1 MLKNKNIVIGVTG
14 GIAAY
19 KAAEVINRL
28 QKEKAN
34 TYVIM
39 TKNACEF
46 ITPLTLQT
54 LSKNMVVTDMF
65 EKVINWEVEHIAL
78 ATKADLFLVVPA
90 TANIIGKV
98 ANGIAD
104 DMLSTT
110 IMATKAPV
118 VFSLAMNENMYENPI
133 VQSNIK
139 KLKKHGYYFVEP
151 EMGMLACGVRGKG
164 KLAKPE
170 NILNY
175 IENVLKEMK

>member
-1 MLKNKNIVIGVTG
+1 MLKDKNIIIGITG

-28 QKEKAN
+28 KKEGAN

-39 TKNACEF
+39 TKHACEF

-54 LSKNMVVTDMF
+54 LSKNIVVTDMF
-65 EKVINWEVEHIAL
+65 QELRTWEVEHISL
-78 ATKADLFLVVPA
+78 ATKADIFLIVPA

-118 VFSLAMNENMYENPI
+118 VFAAAMNENMYENVI
-133 VQSNIK
+133 VQSNIR
-139 KLKKHGYYFVEP
+139 KLKEYGYYFIDP
-151 EMGMLACGVRGKG
+151 EVGMLACGKEGIG
-164 KLAKPE
+164 KLAKPD
-170 NILNY
+170 NIVVYVKKLV
-175 IENVLKEMK
+175 EEMK